1 MPSNQETKEVKGLFD
16 KKILS
21 VGPEDLLK
29 QADSILNEVSSLDKR
44 AVVTGGGLGVSAT
57 AGVLTSSEGIDHHGI
72 TTSHGLGVQVSIE
85 ENEQLTSSWQG
96 VSSKKLIDGM
106 PKCIANS
113 VEWAQK
119 TRDPIKAVSYTHLRA
134 HET

>member
-1 MPSNQETKEVKGLFD
+1 M
-16 KKILS
+16 
-21 VGPEDLLK
+21 K

-57 AGVLTSSEGIDHHGI
+57 AGVLTSSEGIDHHGV

-96 VSSKKLIDGM
+96 VSSKKLIDEM
-106 PKCIANS
+106 PECIANS

-119 TRDPIKAVSYTHLRA
+119 TRDPIKVENGAEDLPVLMTSEGLGSFVFWRKLKTPKRHFKII
-134 HET
+134 